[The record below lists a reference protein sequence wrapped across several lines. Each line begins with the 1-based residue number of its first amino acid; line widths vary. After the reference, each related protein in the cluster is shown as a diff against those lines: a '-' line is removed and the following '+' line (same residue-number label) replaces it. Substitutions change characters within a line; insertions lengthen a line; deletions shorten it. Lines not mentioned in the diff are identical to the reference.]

1 MKYKYLF
8 WGVLFLSFQVSAGV
22 SIKDPWIRE
31 TVPGQSVAAGYMTIS
46 SNTETELIGGTT
58 AIAENIEV
66 HEMRM
71 QGDIMKMRK
80 LDKLVIKPGQPIVL
94 SPSGY
99 HLMLG
104 NIRQPLRDGDT
115 IPITLFFN
123 NLDGTVDK
131 ATLAIPVKA
140 AAHHDKSNHTH

>member
-1 MKYKYLF
+1 LKYKKLLF
-8 WGVLFLSFQVSAGV
+8 GLLAIALQVNAGV

-31 TVPGQSVAAGYMTIS
+31 TVPGQSVAAGYMTITS
-46 SNTETELIGGTT
+46 DSETELTGGTT
-58 AIAENIEV
+58 AIAESIEV

-80 LDKLVIKPGQPIVL
+80 LEKLVIKPGHPVTL

-104 NIRQPLRDGDT
+104 NIKQPMKAGDT
-115 IPITLFFN
+115 IPVTLSFR
-123 NLDGTVDK
+123 NLDGTVNQL
-131 ATLAIPVKA
+131 TLAIPVKTA
-140 AAHHDKSNHTH
+140 ANHDSSTHKH